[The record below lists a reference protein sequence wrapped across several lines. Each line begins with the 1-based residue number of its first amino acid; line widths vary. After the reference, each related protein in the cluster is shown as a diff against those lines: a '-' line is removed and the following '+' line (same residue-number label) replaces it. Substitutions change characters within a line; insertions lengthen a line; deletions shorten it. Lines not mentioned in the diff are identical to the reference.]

1 MTTLECLNCGY
12 KFPSNQIEFTNI
24 DISDR
29 YCTVYWNCPKC
40 NTEGLTTFINNK
52 NKNINNWR

>member
-1 MTTLECLNCGY
+1 MTTLECLICGY
-12 KFPSNQIEFTNI
+12 KFLSNQIELTNI

-29 YCTVYWNCPKC
+29 YFTIYWNYPKC

-52 NKNINNWR
+52 NNNWR